1 FVASRNSRQLGS
13 LDENT
18 SLYWTI
24 FSSSTQTV
32 HYCFFYRQKST
43 SSSSIPFWHRKALYF
58 VRCEMRP
65 RKYYLKTTTKRKKLN
80 VKIVPI
86 RASPRLPAGKWTL
99 SIDS

>member
-1 FVASRNSRQLGS
+1 LDDLLIFNLDSS
-13 LDENT
+13 L
-18 SLYWTI
+18 L
-24 FSSSTQTV
+24 
-32 HYCFFYRQKST
+32 FFLPSEVNLLF
-43 SSSSIPFWHRKALYF
+43 INPLWHRKALYF

-80 VKIVPI
+80 VKVVPI